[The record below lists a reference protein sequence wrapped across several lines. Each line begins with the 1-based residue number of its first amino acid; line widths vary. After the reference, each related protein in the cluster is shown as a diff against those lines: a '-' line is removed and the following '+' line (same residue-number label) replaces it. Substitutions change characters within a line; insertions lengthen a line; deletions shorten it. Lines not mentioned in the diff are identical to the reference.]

1 MYGVF
6 SEYTVSGS
14 GGGQSTSAC
23 YFVMSRDMGQSL
35 HTSPTHCPNV
45 WIKISFPGLDVV
57 GPVLVLVEGPE
68 PFDSHSTVMHLYCKL
83 K

>member
-6 SEYTVSGS
+6 SEYIVSGS
-14 GGGQSTSAC
+14 GSGQSPSAC

-57 GPVLVLVEGPE
+57 GSVLIEGPE
-68 PFDSHSTVMHLYCKL
+68 PFDSHSPVMHLCKL